1 MPIRDLMEDVVEIL
15 KDTYYGDVRFEKGY
29 GSVVGKNKSEENI
42 SSASSNGIC
51 IRAFSDNKWYYL
63 GFDRID
69 KKTILSETKK
79 LVKKIGN
86 KKSNLYLQK
95 PWKLNKTI
103 KLKIDPED
111 ISIEEKLKNVR
122 EIFKEI
128 MKNKQIVNCGVGISH
143 SRNETIFMNTE
154 GSDLKQVLPFF
165 RFVITATAK
174 QGKRVE
180 DDYFVIA
187 KQGGYEL
194 FSSLDI
200 NEKINMIVNNARKML
215 TSKVLKGGR
224 YDIVVDPDVT
234 GVIAHESF
242 GHGLEADQV
251 IRNRSYLANLKGK
264 KIISE
269 LVSIHDNG
277 ALENERG
284 FLFFDDEGI
293 KSHDTVLVKNGVLK
307 SFMHDRESA
316 AFMNAKPTGNA
327 KAQDFSRKVYVRMT
341 NTYIEKG
348 DWDVDELIRDTKKG
362 FYLVKCLTGME
373 DPLQGNLQ
381 VITHKAIEI
390 KNGELGDWYK
400 GVGIT
405 GKTLE
410 FLSNVDAVGNDF
422 DVRGSGCGKGHEDYV
437 PVSSGGPHMRIRNAI
452 IG

>member
-1 MPIRDLMEDVVEIL
+1 MPIKDLMEDVIEIL
-15 KDTYYGDVRFEKGY
+15 KDTYYGDVRFERGA
-29 GSVVGKNKSEENI
+29 GTAVGKNKSEENI
-42 SSASSNGIC
+42 SSASSNGLC
-51 IRAFSDNKWYYL
+51 IRVFSGNKWYYL
-63 GFDRID
+63 GFDRMD
-69 KKTILSETKK
+69 KKRILFQTEK
-79 LVKKIGN
+79 LVKKVGN

-95 PWKLNKTI
+95 SWRLNKTI
-103 KLKIDPED
+103 KVKQDPED
-111 ISIEEKLKNVR
+111 IPIEEKLKNVR
-122 EIFKEI
+122 EISKQI
-128 MKNKQIVNCGVGISH
+128 MKNKQIVNSGVGIAH

-154 GSDLKQVLPFF
+154 GSVLKQVLPFF
-165 RFVITATAK
+165 RFVMAVTAK
-174 QGKRVE
+174 QARRVE

-200 NEKINMIVNNARKML
+200 NKKIDMVVNSAKKML
-215 TSKVLKGGR
+215 TSKTLKGGR

-251 IRNRSYLANLKGK
+251 IRNRSYLANLKEK

-277 ALENERG
+277 SLENQRG

-293 KSHDTVLVKNGVLK
+293 KPQDTVLVKDGILK

-316 AFMNAKPTGNA
+316 AFMNVKATGNA

-341 NTYIEKG
+341 NTYIDKG
-348 DWDVDELIRDTKKG
+348 DWKVNELIKDTKKG

-390 KNGELGDWYK
+390 KNGQLGDWYK

-422 DVRGSGCGKGHEDYV
+422 DIRGSGCGKGHEDYV
-437 PVSSGGPHMRIRNAI
+437 PVSSGGPHMRVRNAI